1 MALKDLRHIK
11 KLREDA
17 LELIEASLAE
27 CETKGD
33 YSYMIGLLDMAYKL
47 GAIDMNGRAA
57 YNEAAAAKVNNK
69 GRA

>member
-33 YSYMIGLLDMAYKL
+33 YSYMIGLLIWL
-47 GAIDMNGRAA
+47 IS
-57 YNEAAAAKVNNK
+57 
-69 GRA
+69 